1 MNKACLKDAGI
12 KVGEGQTLTVLSADM
27 ENTLFSSRDTWT
39 YTTAAVWPLSTPVG
53 FLERKEQMS
62 TKPFYLRF
70 LFLSLKCNLAWPG
83 SGSSIQPGGGFCF
96 PLIWHKYVFRVTKG
110 LRQNNKRFSNR
121 PRGEWKPGAPL
132 LQLLTTAA

>member
-1 MNKACLKDAGI
+1 MNKTCLKDAGI

-62 TKPFYLRF
+62 TKPFCLRF

-110 LRQNNKRFSNR
+110 LRQNNKRLSNR
-121 PRGEWKPGAPL
+121 PRGERKPGAPL